1 MDGLGAW
8 PLCELATIVRHAQ
21 RWAKPVTFVGTG
33 TETLQGS
40 ASRHLVT
47 ELLAPYVAHWS
58 VRSFRDRERLLALGV
73 APDRVTTAA
82 DMAWLLP
89 PVAADFGQH
98 TLRAQGLGGHTVLGV
113 NVNAE
118 HALIAREPRLFEK
131 LAALLDQLIE
141 AHRVRVVFLCNE
153 VREDVTFDKAAAKM
167 IHSLMRRRNEAFT
180 LPNEYWAP
188 QQMMSVIASCF
199 LTISTRYHFCLFS
212 ALQNVPFFAI
222 KRSDKVA
229 DLCEDLDWPF
239 GAMPGSIDVEELG
252 NQVEKLLDVSCSAH
266 GLSDRVRSMRER
278 AWLNRSALDALLP
291 NIPSASRATA

>member
-8 PLCELATIVRHAQ
+8 PICELVPMVRHAQ
-21 RWAKPVTFVGTG
+21 RWAKPVVFVGTG
-33 TETLQGS
+33 TESLQDS
-40 ASRHLVT
+40 ASRQLVT
-47 ELLAPYVAHWS
+47 EVIAPYVAHWS

-89 PVAADFGQH
+89 PVSANFGRD
-98 TLRAQGLGGHTVLGV
+98 TLHAHGLAGHKLVGV

-118 HALIAREPRLFEK
+118 QALLTREPRLFEK

-141 AHRVRVVFLCNE
+141 AHGLRVVFLCNE
-153 VREDVTFDKAAAKM
+153 VREDETFDRAAAKI
-167 IHSLMRRRNEAFT
+167 IHSHMRRPKDACA

-188 QQMMSVIASCF
+188 QQMMSVIASCR

-212 ALQNVPFFAI
+212 ALQGVPFLAI

-229 DLCEDLDWPF
+229 DFCEDLDWPLS
-239 GAMPGSIDVEELG
+239 AVPGSIEVEQLRSHAETLLG
-252 NQVEKLLDVSCSAH
+252 TSSKARGLPDQVH
-266 GLSDRVRSMRER
+266 RMRQR
-278 AWLNRSALDALLP
+278 AWLNRAALDAL
-291 NIPSASRATA
+291 SRSTARP